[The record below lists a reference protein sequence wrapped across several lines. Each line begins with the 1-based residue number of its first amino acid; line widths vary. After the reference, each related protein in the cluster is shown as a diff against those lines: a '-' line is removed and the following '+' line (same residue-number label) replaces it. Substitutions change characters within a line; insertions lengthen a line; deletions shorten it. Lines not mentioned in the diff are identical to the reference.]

1 VAQEE
6 FTLSN
11 PDRRITSDFLLV
23 RYPGSDRDLLTFRDV
38 THVNGKALAG
48 REQQLV
54 DLFIKPFDV
63 IRDRVRQIT
72 SAAEE
77 HVPSQLNPLFVLAF
91 LQGDFQSRFELTV
104 RDAGREWPPQ
114 VRAVTF
120 VETARPTLLRT
131 GQFGDI
137 DVPTRGTAWI
147 EEATGRIS
155 QSELEIGSGRSATR
169 LTTRFALD
177 DRLQIMVPSQM
188 RIENPSGVA
197 TYRNFRR
204 FRVETD
210 AAVAPA
216 QR

>member
-1 VAQEE
+1 
-6 FTLSN
+6 
-11 PDRRITSDFLLV
+11 
-23 RYPGSDRDLLTFRDV
+23 
-38 THVNGKALAG
+38 
-48 REQQLV
+48 
-54 DLFIKPFDV
+54 
-63 IRDRVRQIT
+63 
-72 SAAEE
+72 
-77 HVPSQLNPLFVLAF
+77 
-91 LQGDFQSRFELTV
+91 
-104 RDAGREWPPQ
+104 
-114 VRAVTF
+114 VTF

-188 RIENPSGVA
+188 RTENPSGVA

-204 FRVETD
+204 FRVQTD
-210 AAVAPA
+210 TAVAPN